1 MRDDFHSILPPRK
14 RRRSWAPLFAV
25 LILLVTL
32 AGGVLLLPQL
42 GLPRFWTVRSIEL
55 EGNRALDREDL
66 LSRLGLADGMPWW
79 RVSPGALRAA
89 AAREPRLLTAEFDVH
104 FPRSIRV
111 RVSERAGMLRVIDA
125 QGSASLELAAD
136 GTLLD
141 VVPGLTQTDLP
152 WLTGTLPGPLVA
164 GRTIELP
171 RAQGWTEQ
179 LAKLRSDW
187 PAFWSD
193 LSELRYAGD
202 AGFELYLR
210 AGRKVVLWDPAR
222 NGDLWAEVPRVL
234 SDLEQW
240 HVDDA
245 VLNLRFRDQVVVKP
259 ASDEMPDFERPDPD
273 AIEGES
279 KPESRP
285 SVPAAPKAKK
295 TTKQRSRPGERVE
308 LNGRRPA

>member
-1 MRDDFHSILPPRK
+1 MRDDFHSILPPRP
-14 RRRSWAPLFAV
+14 RRRSWAPLVAT
-25 LILLVTL
+25 LLTLGAL
-32 AGGVLLLPQL
+32 AGVTLLLPRL
-42 GLPRFWTVRSIEL
+42 GLPRFWTVRTIEI
-55 EGNRALDREDL
+55 EGNRALDRDEL
-66 LSRLGLADGMPWW
+66 LERLGLADGMPWW
-79 RVSPGALRAA
+79 RVQLGSLRAA
-89 AAREPRLLTAEFDVH
+89 AAREPRLLNADFDVH
-104 FPRSIRV
+104 FPRAIRV
-111 RVSERAGMLRVIDA
+111 RVSEREGMVRVIDE
-125 QGSASLELAAD
+125 QGSATFELAAD

-152 WLTGTLPGPLVA
+152 WLTGPLPGPLRA
-164 GRTIELP
+164 GRRIELP
-171 RAQGWTEQ
+171 RAEGWTQQ

-187 PAFWSD
+187 PAFWAD
-193 LSELRYAGD
+193 LSELRYAGE

-222 NGDLWAEVPRVL
+222 NQDLWAEVPRVL

-279 KPESRP
+279 TPEPRAHA
-285 SVPAAPKAKK
+285 PATPKK
-295 TTKQRSRPGERVE
+295 TTKQRPRPGERGE

>member
-1 MRDDFHSILPPRK
+1 MRDDFHSILPPRP
-14 RRRSWAPLFAV
+14 RRRGWAPLVAT
-25 LILLVTL
+25 LLTLGAL
-32 AGGVLLLPQL
+32 AGVMLLLPRL
-42 GLPRFWTVRSIEL
+42 GLPRFWTVRTIEI
-55 EGNRALDREDL
+55 EGNRALDRDEL
-66 LSRLGLADGMPWW
+66 LQRLGLADGMPWW
-79 RVSPGALRAA
+79 RVQLGSLRAA
-89 AAREPRLLTAEFDVH
+89 AAREPRLLSADFAVH
-104 FPRSIRV
+104 FPRAIRV
-111 RVSERAGMLRVIDA
+111 RVSEREGMVRVIDQ
-125 QGSASLELAAD
+125 QGSATFELAAD

-152 WLTGTLPGPLVA
+152 WLTGPLPGPMRA
-164 GRTIELP
+164 GRKIELP
-171 RAQGWTEQ
+171 RAEGWTQQ

-187 PAFWSD
+187 PAFWAD
-193 LSELRYAGD
+193 LSELRYAGE

-222 NGDLWAEVPRVL
+222 NQDLWAEVPRVL

-279 KPESRP
+279 TPEPRAHA
-285 SVPAAPKAKK
+285 PATPKK
-295 TTKQRSRPGERVE
+295 TTKQKPRPGERGE